1 MLVKAFSPWRGLF
14 LVSLLCTSL
23 GVNAQTNPSDRLSR
37 IIESQNL
44 RVCIWPDYFSIS
56 ARHPKTGRLEG
67 IDIELAHALANDLD
81 VELTFVETHFGRF
94 MDDLE
99 NDACDIGMFAIAIT
113 TARAA
118 RIDYSD
124 PYLAS
129 EMYAVTTRTHPSMHD
144 WQDIDQPG
152 AVVSVQKG
160 TYMESQMRTSLKHS
174 QLLVVT
180 DPREREQAVMS
191 GMADVFITDYPYSR
205 KVLRFYDWARL
216 IEPPA
221 SMTERPF
228 RYAYAVAKEQP
239 EWLARV
245 NRFVS
250 DIKRDGRLRQAAEA
264 NDLGPIVVLD
274 PSNPP
279 H

>member
-1 MLVKAFSPWRGLF
+1 MLVKVLSPWFGLVV
-14 LVSLLCTSL
+14 VSLLCTSL
-23 GVNAQTNPSDRLSR
+23 VVNAQTPSTDRLSNVMQ
-37 IIESQNL
+37 SQNL
-44 RVCIWPDYFSIS
+44 RVCMWPDYFSIS
-56 ARHPKTGRLEG
+56 ARHPKTGQLEG
-67 IDIELAHALANDLD
+67 IDIELAHALADDLG

-113 TARAA
+113 GSRAE
-118 RIDYSD
+118 RIDYSE

-129 EMYAVTTRTHPSMHD
+129 QMYAVTTRTHPAMHA
-144 WQDIDQPG
+144 WSDIDQPG

-160 TYMESQMRTSLKHS
+160 TYMESQMRTSLKHA

-216 IEPPA
+216 IEPPP

-228 RYAYAVAKEQP
+228 RYAYAVAKGQP
-239 EWLARV
+239 EWLERV
-245 NRFVS
+245 NRFVT
-250 DIKRDGRLRQAAEA
+250 DIKHDGRLRKAAEA
-264 NDLGPIVVLD
+264 NDLGPIVLLD
-274 PSNPP
+274 
-279 H
+279 

>member
-1 MLVKAFSPWRGLF
+1 MQVKALLPRCWAVLIA
-14 LVSLLCTSL
+14 LLCTSL
-23 GVNAQTNPSDRLSR
+23 GLNAQASPPDRLSR
-37 IIESQNL
+37 IMQSQTL

-67 IDIELAHALANDLD
+67 IDIELAHEFARDLD
-81 VELTFVETHFGRF
+81 VDLEFVETHFGRF

-99 NDACDIGMFAIAIT
+99 ADACDIGMFSIAIT
-113 TARAA
+113 DARAQ
-118 RIDYSD
+118 RIDYSE

-129 EMYAVTTRTHPSMHD
+129 QMYAVSTRTHPGMQQWS
-144 WQDIDQPG
+144 DIDQPG
-152 AVVSVQKG
+152 AIVCVQKG
-160 TYMESQMRTSLKHS
+160 TYMESQMRSRLKHAD
-174 QLLVVT
+174 LLVVE

-216 IEPPA
+216 IEPPT

-228 RYAYAVAKEQP
+228 RYAYAVAKDQP

-250 DIKRDGRLRQAAEA
+250 DIKQDGRLRKAAEA
-264 NDLGPIVVLD
+264 NDLGPIVVEETV
-274 PSNPP
+274 PT